1 MAVSGDGCDG
11 SKTSGQ
17 PELNLVGSVLLAE
30 EVLFSIVDDAE
41 NAKDEWAAAKVSW
54 AADISGA
61 SSSGAKEAKFGRL
74 DRKCAI

>member
-1 MAVSGDGCDG
+1 MTVNGDGCDG

-17 PELNLVGSVLLAE
+17 HEPNPLGSVLLAE
-30 EVLFSIVDDAE
+30 EVVFSIVDDAE
-41 NAKDEWAAAKVSW
+41 NAKGEWAAAKVSW

-61 SSSGAKEAKFGRL
+61 LSSDAEDAKFGRV